1 MNFEMKYE
9 INIIKFEFG
18 VLKNN
23 QGNKKRLVLK
33 FQLVVSLFL
42 FHPLLLY
49 ELHLDDLSIKEMKRE
64 REKERKKNRIDLTR
78 KRKWGEN
85 GGKKGIVT
93 TVTSLLM
100 FLFFSLWCIKIKMYT
115 NILFIMNKRH

>member
-1 MNFEMKYE
+1 MKYE

-64 REKERKKNRIDLTR
+64 GEKKGRR
-78 KRKWGEN
+78 KR
-85 GGKKGIVT
+85 I
-93 TVTSLLM
+93 
-100 FLFFSLWCIKIKMYT
+100 
-115 NILFIMNKRH
+115 